1 MNKFYT
7 KIKKMFG
14 GLAKKL
20 FRVKVINPENEPKG
34 VPFIVCCNHTSAF
47 DVVVISSCLENQF
60 NYMAK
65 KELFRVPLLAQF
77 IKAMGAVPVDRKSGD
92 VGAVKKSI
100 EILKD
105 GSCMGIFP
113 QGTRRKGVDPRTT
126 PLKDG
131 LGMLATRSGVG
142 ILPVC
147 IRTKKNKLKMFHK
160 TELVIGEYIPPE
172 ALEFSELS
180 TKEKY
185 SEITRLAF
193 NKVCDM
199 HDQGMLPPVK
209 ARKRLK

>member
-1 MNKFYT
+1 M
-7 KIKKMFG
+7 KKWFG
-14 GLAKKL
+14 GLARRL
-20 FRVKVINPENEPKG
+20 FRVKVINPENEPRD
-34 VPFIVCCNHTSAF
+34 VNFIVCCNHTSAY

-65 KELFRVPLLAQF
+65 KELFGVPLLAQF

-100 EILKD
+100 EILKS

-113 QGTRRKGVDPRTT
+113 QGTRQKGVDPRTT

-131 LGMLATRSGVG
+131 LGMLAVRSGVG

-172 ALEFSELS
+172 ALAFEDLPA
-180 TKEKY
+180 KERY
-185 SEITRLAF
+185 AEITRLAF

-209 ARKRLK
+209 ARKRLR